1 MWKEETP
8 VSRLIDY
15 VGRQNVT
22 VELMIDIIRGRLSS
36 SFIFNITT
44 GVLVLTS
51 KRKTTKVT

>member
-22 VELMIDIIRGRLSS
+22 VELMIDVIRGRLSS

>member
-22 VELMIDIIRGRLSS
+22 VNYNYYFYYDITKRAFMS
-36 SFIFNITT
+36 SFYF
-44 GVLVLTS
+44 
-51 KRKTTKVT
+51 